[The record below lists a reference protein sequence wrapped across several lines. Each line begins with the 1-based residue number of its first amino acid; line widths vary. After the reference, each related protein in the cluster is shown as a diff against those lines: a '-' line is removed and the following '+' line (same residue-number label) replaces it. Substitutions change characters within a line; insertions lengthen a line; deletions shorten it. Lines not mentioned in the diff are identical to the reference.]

1 MTGEDVVLWLLCVCV
16 LGGLSLGAIG
26 LGKWRRAR
34 DDRRRVAALAACLAG
49 RGGREVRASYQRAEA
64 YEASSVR
71 REGTLPGPAM
81 PLMQPLG
88 DYVRLTLSV
97 ACPGAPVRWE
107 HRLTPPDGDLTAVRV
122 WKEAGFTF
130 AAVDG
135 TAVLATEP
143 GETGERAAR
152 ARLAKALE
160 AGGPVRTPHP
170 EFDAVVRS
178 VALDV
183 AAADLP
189 VEAHPHIR
197 GLLVRN
203 APHESMLA
211 RRDGWLTWSTLI
223 TSRYDAVGP
232 NVIGETLDAVS
243 ALADVLDPA

>member
-1 MTGEDVVLWLLCVCV
+1 MTGEDVVLWLFLVCV
-16 LGGLSLGAIG
+16 LGGIALGAIG
-26 LGKWRRAR
+26 VGKWRRAR
-34 DDRRRVAALAACLAG
+34 DDRRRAAALAACLVG

-97 ACPGAPVRWE
+97 ACPGSAVRWE
-107 HRLTPPDGDLTAVRV
+107 HRLTPLPDGDLTEVRV

-143 GETGERAAR
+143 GEAGERAAR
-152 ARLAKALE
+152 ASLAKALE

-178 VALDV
+178 VAVDV
-183 AAADLP
+183 AAADVP
-189 VEAHPHIR
+189 VVAHPHIR

-203 APHESMLA
+203 APHESALA

-223 TSRYDAVGP
+223 TSRYDAEGP
-232 NVIGETLDAVS
+232 NLIGEALDALE
-243 ALADVLDPA
+243 ALADTLA